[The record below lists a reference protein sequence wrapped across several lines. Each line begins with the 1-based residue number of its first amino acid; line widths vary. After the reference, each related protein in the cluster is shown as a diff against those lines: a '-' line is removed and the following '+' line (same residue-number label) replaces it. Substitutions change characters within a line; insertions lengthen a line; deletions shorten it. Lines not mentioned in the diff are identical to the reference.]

1 MHKRI
6 AVIGECMLEM
16 NLDSD
21 CRSHHSEPRLNA
33 GLSFGGDTLN
43 TALYMSRLGASVD
56 YVTAL
61 GDDHLSDWMVR
72 QWQAEGIGCDLVK
85 REANATPGLY
95 LIETDASG
103 ERTFH
108 YWRDR
113 APAKR
118 LLDSPQAA
126 KHLFAQLKQFDAAYL
141 SGISLAI
148 LSPYGRECLYDFLA
162 EFRQSGGQVIF
173 DGNYRPRLWGSETLT
188 RKAYEQML
196 RLTDIALP
204 TFEDEQM
211 LFEDKD
217 TDAALARFQEWG
229 VGEIVLK
236 LGGDGCL
243 VVQQNRDPQLVPAN
257 KVVPIDT
264 TAAGDSFNAG
274 YLASRLAGNS
284 AEDAARN
291 GHRLASTVI
300 QHRGAIIAQS
310 AMPQGA
316 EVA

>member
-16 NLDSD
+16 NLDGD

-61 GDDHLSDWMVR
+61 GDDHLSDWMIH
-72 QWQAEGIGCDLVK
+72 QWQAENIGCDLVK

-95 LIETDASG
+95 LIETDSSG
-103 ERTFH
+103 ERTFL

-113 APAKR
+113 APARR
-118 LLDSPQAA
+118 LLDNPQSA
-126 KHLFAQLKQFDAAYL
+126 KQLFDQLMTFDAVYL

-148 LSPYGRECLYDFLA
+148 LSPYGRECLFDFFA
-162 EFRQSGGQVIF
+162 AFRRNGGLVIF
-173 DGNYRPRLWGSETLT
+173 DGNYRPRLWSSETLT

-196 RLTDIALP
+196 RHTDIALP
-204 TFEDEQM
+204 TFEDEQA
-211 LFEDKD
+211 LFGDED
-217 TDAALARFQEWG
+217 TDAVLTRLQAWG

-236 LGGDGCL
+236 MGADGCL
-243 VVQQNRDPQLVPAN
+243 LVQQNQEPQLVPAN
-257 KVVPIDT
+257 KVVPVDT

-274 YLASRLAGNS
+274 YLARRLAGSS
-284 AEDAARN
+284 AVDAALC
-291 GHRLASTVI
+291 GHKLAGTVI
-300 QHRGAIIAQS
+300 QFRGAIIAQS
-310 AMPQGA
+310 AMP
-316 EVA
+316 EVNEAV

>member
-16 NLDSD
+16 NVDDD
-21 CRSHHSEPRLNA
+21 CRNDHSEPRLQA

-61 GDDHLSDWMVR
+61 GDDHLSDWMIR

-95 LIETDASG
+95 LIETDNTG

-118 LLDSPQAA
+118 LLDSAQAA
-126 KHLFAQLKQFDAAYL
+126 TQLFAHLKRFDAIYL

-148 LSPYGRECLYDFLA
+148 LSPYGRECLFDFLVD
-162 EFRQSGGQVIF
+162 FRQGGGQVIF

-211 LFEDKD
+211 LFHDTD
-217 TDAALARFQEWG
+217 TDAALARLQAWG
-229 VGEIVLK
+229 VDEIVLK

-243 VVQQNRDPQLVPAN
+243 VVQRNRDPRLVPATT
-257 KVVPIDT
+257 VVPVDT

-274 YLASRLAGNS
+274 YLASRLAGDS
-284 AEDAARN
+284 AEKAAAN

-300 QHRGAIIAQS
+300 QHRGAIIARS
-310 AMPQGA
+310 AMP
-316 EVA
+316 

>member
-61 GDDHLSDWMVR
+61 GDDHLSDWMIR
-72 QWQAEGIGCDLVK
+72 QWQAEGIRCDLVK

-118 LLDSPQAA
+118 LLDIPQAA
-126 KHLFAQLKQFDAAYL
+126 KHLFAQLKQFDAVYL

-173 DGNYRPRLWGSETLT
+173 DGNYRPRLWGSKTLT
-188 RKAYEQML
+188 RKAYEQTL

-229 VGEIVLK
+229 VNEIVLK

-243 VVQQNRDPQLVPAN
+243 VVQKNREPKLVPAN
-257 KVVPIDT
+257 KVVPVDT

-274 YLASRLAGNS
+274 YLASRLNGIS
-284 AEDAARN
+284 AEESARN
-291 GHRLASTVI
+291 GHRLASIVI
-300 QHRGAIIAQS
+300 QHRGAVIPQN
-310 AMPQGA
+310 AMAACTDPA
-316 EVA
+316 

>member
-1 MHKRI
+1 MDKRI
-6 AVIGECMLEM
+6 AIIGECMLEM

-21 CRSHHSEPRLNA
+21 CRSHHSERRLNA

-61 GDDHLSDWMVR
+61 GDDHLSDWMIR
-72 QWQAEGIGCDLVK
+72 QWQAEGVCCDLVK
-85 REANATPGLY
+85 REVGATPGLY
-95 LIETDASG
+95 LIETDGSG

-118 LLDSPQAA
+118 LLDNPQAA
-126 KHLFAQLKQFDAAYL
+126 RQLFDQLKQFDAVYL

-148 LSPYGRECLYDFLA
+148 LSPYGRECLFDFLA
-162 EFRQSGGQVIF
+162 EFRHGGGRVIF
-173 DGNYRPRLWGSETLT
+173 DGNYRSRLWGSETLT
-188 RKAYEQML
+188 RKAYEQIL

-204 TFEDEQM
+204 TFEDEQA
-211 LFEDKD
+211 LFGDAD
-217 TDAALARFQEWG
+217 TEATVARLQAWG

-243 VVQQNRDPQLVPAN
+243 VVERNRDPQRVAAN
-257 KVVPIDT
+257 KVVPLDT

-274 YLASRLAGNS
+274 YLASRLAGS
-284 AEDAARN
+284 GAEAAART
-291 GHRLASTVI
+291 GHRLAGTVI
-300 QHRGAIIAQS
+300 QYRGAIIAQG
-310 AMPQGA
+310 AMPENA

>member
-95 LIETDASG
+95 LIETDGSG

-126 KHLFAQLKQFDAAYL
+126 KQLFAQLKQFDAVYL

-162 EFRQSGGQVIF
+162 EFRQAGGQVIF

-310 AMPQGA
+310 AMPQGT